1 MGKQSSL
8 CLFMLLVLF
17 FSGSAGCAPPRQVSP
32 ENEKMITFYLVGH
45 GWHTGI
51 VIPAA
56 TIPEPLLPVR
66 RFYDKYEYIEL
77 SWGDEDFFKSDEFKV
92 GTLLKAALLPSASVM
107 HVVGFNGPVID
118 YFPLS
123 DVIKLSLAEQK
134 FLLLCE
140 FISNSFDY
148 GQQGEMVN
156 LGPGLYGDSHFFRA
170 HEKYYLPKT
179 CNVWTAKAL
188 QRAGY
193 PISPY
198 MAMRAESLLNRME
211 EFGERLGKK

>member
-1 MGKQSSL
+1 
-8 CLFMLLVLF
+8 MLLFLF

-32 ENEKMITFYLVGH
+32 ESEKKKTLYLVGH
-45 GWHTGI
+45 DWHTSI
-51 VIPAA
+51 VLPAA
-56 TIPEPLLPVR
+56 AIPDPLLPIR

-77 SWGDEDFFKSDEFKV
+77 SWGDEDFFKSAEFKV

-123 DVIKLSLAEQK
+123 GVIRLSLAEQN
-134 FLLLCE
+134 FLHLCE

-148 GQQGEMVN
+148 DQQGKMVN
-156 LGPGLYGDSHFFRA
+156 LGPGLYRNSHFYRA
-170 HEKYYLPKT
+170 REKYYLPKT

-198 MAMRAESLLNRME
+198 MTIRAKSLLERME
-211 EFGERLGKK
+211 EFGERLDKK

>member
-1 MGKQSSL
+1 
-8 CLFMLLVLF
+8 
-17 FSGSAGCAPPRQVSP
+17 
-32 ENEKMITFYLVGH
+32 MITFFLVGH
-45 GWHTGI
+45 SWHTGI

-56 TIPEPLLPVR
+56 AIPEPLLPVR

-123 DVIKLSLAEQK
+123 DVIRLSLVEQN
-134 FLLLCE
+134 FLQLCE
-140 FISNSFDY
+140 FISNSFEY
-148 GQQGEMVN
+148 NQQGEMVN
-156 LGPGLYGDSHFFRA
+156 LGPGIYGISHFYQA

-188 QRAGY
+188 QQAGY

-198 MAMRAESLLNRME
+198 MTMRAESLLKRME
-211 EFGERLGKK
+211 EFGVRLDKK

>member
-1 MGKQSSL
+1 MRKQSSL
-8 CLFMLLVLF
+8 GLFMLLFLV
-17 FSGSAGCAPPRQVSP
+17 FSGSAGCAPLQQVSP
-32 ENEKMITFYLVGH
+32 ESEKKITLYLVGH

-51 VIPAA
+51 VLPAA
-56 TIPEPLLPVR
+56 AIPEPLLPVR
-66 RFYDKYEYIEL
+66 RFFDKYEYFEL
-77 SWGDEDFFKSDEFKV
+77 SWGDEDFFKSNDFKV
-92 GTLLKAALLPSASVM
+92 GILIKAALLPSASVM

-123 DVIKLSLAEQK
+123 SVIRLSLAERN
-134 FLLLCE
+134 FLQLCE
-140 FISNSFDY
+140 FISNSFEY
-148 GQQGEMVN
+148 NQQEEMVN
-156 LGPGLYGDSHFFRA
+156 LGPGIYGISHFYQA

-198 MAMRAESLLNRME
+198 MEMRAESLLKRME
-211 EFGERLGKK
+211 EFGEWLVKK

>member
-1 MGKQSSL
+1 MWKPSSL
-8 CLFMLLVLF
+8 GLFILLFLF
-17 FSGSAGCAPPRQVSP
+17 FSGSAGCAPIQQLSP
-32 ENEKMITFYLVGH
+32 ESEKKITLYLVGH

-51 VIPAA
+51 VLPAA
-56 TIPEPLLPVR
+56 SIPEPLLPVR
-66 RFYDKYEYIEL
+66 KIYDKYEYFEL
-77 SWGDEDFFKSDEFKV
+77 SWGDEDFFKSNDFKV
-92 GTLLKAALLPSASVM
+92 GILLKAALLPSASVM

-118 YFPLS
+118 YFPFS
-123 DVIKLSLAEQK
+123 DVIRLSLAERN
-134 FLLLCE
+134 FLRLCE

-148 GQQGEMVN
+148 GQPGEMVN
-156 LGPGLYGDSHFFRA
+156 LGPGLYGDSHFYPA

-188 QRAGY
+188 QQAGY

-198 MAMRAESLLNRME
+198 MAMRAESLLEQME